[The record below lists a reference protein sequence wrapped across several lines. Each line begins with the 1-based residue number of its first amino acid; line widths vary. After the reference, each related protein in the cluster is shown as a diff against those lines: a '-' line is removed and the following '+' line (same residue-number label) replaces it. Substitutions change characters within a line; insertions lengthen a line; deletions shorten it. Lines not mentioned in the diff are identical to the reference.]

1 VKVTLGGPPGAGKT
15 TVADLLSRQTGWPLI
30 SAGEM
35 FRREAEARGLSLPE
49 FGKRA
54 ERDPRLDRA
63 VDRRQAAE
71 AARHRNAIVE
81 GRLAAHFIP
90 KADLRVW
97 LTAPLEVRAARVAR
111 REGVSV
117 ATARRQVRERER
129 CEALRY
135 QRWYDI
141 EMNSLEPYHLVLNSS
156 RWGPQAIARV
166 IRAAIAAS
174 QR

>member
-1 VKVTLGGPPGAGKT
+1 MKVTLGGPPGAGKT
-15 TVADLLSRQTGWPLI
+15 TVADLLSKQTGWPLI

-49 FGKRA
+49 FGRRA

-97 LTAPLEVRAARVAR
+97 ITAPLEVRAARVAR

-129 CEALRY
+129 CEARRY
-135 QRWYDI
+135 RRWYNI
-141 EMNSLEPYHLVLNSS
+141 EMASLEPYQLVLDSS

-166 IRAAIAAS
+166 IRTAISAAK
-174 QR
+174 R

>member
-1 VKVTLGGPPGAGKT
+1 MKVTLGGPPGAGKT
-15 TVADLLSRQTGWPLI
+15 TVADLLSKRTGWPLI

-49 FGKRA
+49 FGRRA

-90 KADLRVW
+90 KAELKVW

-111 REGVSV
+111 REGVSA
-117 ATARRQVRERER
+117 ATARRQVRERGL
-129 CEALRY
+129 CEARRY
-135 QRWYDI
+135 RRWYSIDI
-141 EMNSLEPYHLVLNSS
+141 DDLAPYHLVIDSS
-156 RWGPQAIARV
+156 RWSPPAIVRMV
-166 IRAAIAAS
+166 RAAIAAS
-174 QR
+174 KR

>member
-1 VKVTLGGPPGAGKT
+1 MKVTLGGPPGAGKT
-15 TVADLLSRQTGWPLI
+15 TVADLLSKQTGWPLI

-49 FGKRA
+49 FGRRA

-71 AARHRNAIVE
+71 AARHRNALIE

-90 KADLRVW
+90 KAELKVW
-97 LTAPLEVRAARVAR
+97 LQAPLEVRAARVAR
-111 REGVSV
+111 REGVSA

-129 CEALRY
+129 CEVRRY
-135 QRWYDI
+135 RRWYGLDI
-141 EMNSLEPYHLVLNSS
+141 DSLGPYHLVVDSS

-166 IRAAIAAS
+166 VRAAIAAS
-174 QR
+174 RR